1 MKGMNFTSQEN
12 VSISGNT
19 ISVVL
24 DFLGDTSKVEL
35 WGYAV
40 EYTTMGDQT
49 AEWWGDWT
57 PNKKSPNYGATSN
70 TDGTD
75 GIDNTNGALDD
86 NQSGSGTKTHPGS
99 K

>member
-1 MKGMNFTSQEN
+1 
-12 VSISGNT
+12 
-19 ISVVL
+19 
-24 DFLGDTSKVEL
+24 
-35 WGYAV
+35 
-40 EYTTMGDQT
+40 MGDQT